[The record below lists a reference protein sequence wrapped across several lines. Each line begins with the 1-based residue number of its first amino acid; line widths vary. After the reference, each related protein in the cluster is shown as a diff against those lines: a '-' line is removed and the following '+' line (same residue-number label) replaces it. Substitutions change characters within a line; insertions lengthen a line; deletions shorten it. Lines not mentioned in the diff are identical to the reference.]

1 MVMAYEGLPLLCYEN
16 QKSNQKCS
24 SDIINQQH
32 LVSGNRFH
40 LARMDGLNEW
50 RPGLP
55 YILHFYILHLHVFTF
70 VLVCSL
76 LIIQALFR
84 FMLHYIYIANSF
96 GFSIKLCLFI
106 CFPTI
111 LCVWN
116 CFFTHPPNFW
126 HYEPVWFKC
135 LEIKYSVSLWCFCL
149 LSLRI
154 A

>member
-1 MVMAYEGLPLLCYEN
+1 MAYEGLPLLCYEN

-24 SDIINQQH
+24 SDINNQQH
-32 LVSGNRFH
+32 LVSGSRFH
-40 LARMDGLNEW
+40 LARMAEW

-96 GFSIKLCLFI
+96 GFSMFSYNFVCLKLFLHTSSQFLALR
-106 CFPTI
+106 T
-111 LCVWN
+111 CVIQMFGN
-116 CFFTHPPNFW
+116 
-126 HYEPVWFKC
+126 K
-135 LEIKYSVSLWCFCL
+135 I
-149 LSLRI
+149 
-154 A
+154 